1 MFLVPL
7 LLVPVLT
14 SPYARVSADFS
25 SKRLGFHDIGCQ
37 HIFPGQLYCWDGS
50 KGKLSMWHSTL
61 DLPNILPKY
70 HSTRLWLW
78 CNLTVKTI
86 WNLKLSFSTS
96 FQRSTALRC
105 SNTSTSS
112 TLGSQSTHTGN
123 FTRLF
128 NILNLIKNSGL
139 ALALWVR
146 SSSRF
151 LQLLPQRLSCRTSI
165 WIEEE
170 LWQNCEYTTK
180 SVMKG
185 RLKLKIWIKFEMVC
199 RVNSQEERYLF
210 TLHVIAVPIWDSQ
223 IRALLRLLF
232 STPSSTCPLFCPHL
246 WSEYFLY
253 FSLGK
258 VCKT

>member
-50 KGKLSMWHSTL
+50 KGKLSIHSTL
-61 DLPNILPKY
+61 YLFAKY
-70 HSTRLWLW
+70 STQVS
-78 CNLTVKTI
+78 VKTI

-105 SNTSTSS
+105 SNTSISS

-123 FTRLF
+123 FIQLF

-151 LQLLPQRLSCRTSI
+151 LQLLPQRLSCRISI

-170 LWQNCEYTTK
+170 LWQHCEYTTI

-185 RLKLKIWIKFEMVC
+185 RLKLKIWIKLEMVC

-232 STPSSTCPLFCPHL
+232 STPSSACPLFCPHL

-258 VCKT
+258 VC